1 MPSLMIYENRLIL
14 CTLNIKVM
22 QKTHVISIRYKERT
36 MYSWGHRTIVLLS
49 FYLTFKYYYFKPNI
63 KI

>member
-1 MPSLMIYENRLIL
+1 
-14 CTLNIKVM
+14 M

-36 MYSWGHRTIVLLS
+36 MYSWCHGTIVLLS

-63 KI
+63 KIQKAYGRPTFA